1 MFSDNELLNI
11 VNLLLINFRIWKL
24 GGQGYEQKMDEF
36 VEHSFIRYGE
46 PFCWLTKFD
55 RNISVYTDRDFRKY
69 LSQSTE

>member
-1 MFSDNELLNI
+1 ME
-11 VNLLLINFRIWKL
+11 V